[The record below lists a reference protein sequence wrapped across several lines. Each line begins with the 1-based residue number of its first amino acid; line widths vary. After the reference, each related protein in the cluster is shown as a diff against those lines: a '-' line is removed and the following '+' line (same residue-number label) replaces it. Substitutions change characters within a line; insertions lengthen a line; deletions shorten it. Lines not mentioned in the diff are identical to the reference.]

1 MKKIYLLGLGALLAG
16 GASAQSLSGN
26 DAFKARGIDG
36 NIRVSSKVS
45 AVQSRTFGKAAGD
58 VVFSEDFAG
67 GFAGSPNG
75 AWTIDTDNQPD
86 TVNDAFQF
94 EEDTLRKAGIN
105 VGDFA
110 SATVGNGFAA
120 FNPRFIRQGL
130 GASFATLPCW
140 AALES
145 PVMDLSN
152 VNPAEIASLQLSF
165 ANYIAHCCNFA
176 VRIAVDISFDGG
188 ATYPV
193 TNSVD
198 VSEVDRNVVT
208 ATDNITAVA
217 VGPIIAQ
224 APDKSNIRM
233 RWTWD
238 STVPDGNNQTSSEYF
253 WCIDDIKVSVAA
265 DWDFKIGDAYYG
277 DTFYEYDY
285 LTIAEPMIQNGWPI
299 SAVLVNDGAKPGLA
313 KLEAT
318 MTNNA
323 LGLTKV
329 YESPEVLVGAFSD
342 TVMVFNAFTDYD
354 VNETWTG
361 DWSISYRT
369 VVNAANPDLTTDRQD
384 SASVR
389 AITVTDSVWSHSAN
403 VWQGDVMTTR
413 AQLSGAYIAMPTGQ
427 TFTVPAVTQSVEVTG
442 LRISL
447 HDSVANAPITVPNQI
462 SYEVQKLNQ
471 VSRRGGLDANFL
483 AYFYNENTGE
493 VDGQIAITDNNRVE
507 RVTQNG
513 ATAPTFIDGQIFD
526 AATGTVGSLTLVPDN
541 FYFLSVNPSAPM
553 NLVASGDPDDNSL
566 WVFGEYGG
574 GGEEWY
580 TTSDDVPMTQFFVKP
595 LPKATGIKEV
605 SAYNFSIEQ
614 NRPNPFNGTTTIDYS
629 LNNNSE
635 VSFRVMDLTG
645 KVVVSRAAEFQSAG
659 SHSISVDANNL
670 KGGIYFYTLTVDG
683 KSLTKKMVV
692 NK

>member
-1 MKKIYLLGLGALLAG
+1 MKKIYLLGLSALLAG
-16 GASAQSLSGN
+16 GASAQSLSKDN
-26 DAFKARGIDG
+26 LPIARASMVEKVNAVKAV
-36 NIRVSSKVS
+36 NQTSRVN
-45 AVQSRTFGKAAGD
+45 TKAAGD
-58 VVFSEDFAG
+58 VIFSEDFSL

-75 AWTIDTDNQPD
+75 VWYNDTVNRPD
-86 TVNDAFQF
+86 TVNPAYKFVENNF
-94 EEDTLRKAGIN
+94 EPRTNG
-105 VGDFA
+105 VPDFN

-120 FNPRFIRQGL
+120 FNVRAITSDNGL
-130 GASFATLPCW
+130 TLIEDPSWGALV
-140 AALES
+140 S
-145 PVMDLSN
+145 PTIDLSN
-152 VNPAEIASLQLSF
+152 LSAADLNSLQMSF
-165 ANYIAHCCNFA
+165 ANYYYHCCAITNEI
-176 VRIAVDISFDGG
+176 RLDISFDGG
-188 ATYPV
+188 ATFPI

-198 VSEVDRNVVT
+198 LKGVGRNVFVQP
-208 ATDNITAVA
+208 DNITAVP
-217 VGPIIAQ
+217 VGPILSGASDLTQ
-224 APDKSNIRM
+224 VVF

-238 STVPDGNNQTSSEYF
+238 SVVPDANGQTSNVYY
-253 WCIDDIKVSVAA
+253 WAIDDIKLSVAA
-265 DWDFKIGDAYYG
+265 DWDFKISDAYYG

-299 SAVLVNDGAKPGLA
+299 SAVVVNDGAKPGLV

-318 MTNNA
+318 LTNDA
-323 LGLTKV
+323 LGVTKT
-329 YESPEVLVGAFSD
+329 YESPEITLDGFSD
-342 TVMVFNAFTDYD
+342 SVMVFNAFTDYD

-384 SASVR
+384 SASAR
-389 AITVTDSVWSHSAN
+389 AITVTDSIWSHAAN
-403 VWQGDVMTTR
+403 VWEGDVMTTR
-413 AQLSGAYIAMPTGQ
+413 AQLSGSVLAVPTGQ

-442 LRISL
+442 MRIGF
-447 HDSVANAPITVPNQI
+447 HDSTAGRAITVPNQI
-462 SYEVQKLNQ
+462 SYEVQKLNE

-483 AYFYNENTGE
+483 AYYYNSETGE
-493 VDGQIAITDNNRVE
+493 EDGQIAITPTNRNE
-507 RVTQNG
+507 RVTQDG
-513 ATAPTFIDGQIFD
+513 ATEPIFVDGQIFD
-526 AATGTVGSLTLVPDN
+526 AATGTVGSLVLEPGN
-541 FYFLSVNPSAPM
+541 FYFLSVNPSAPI
-553 NLVASGDPDDNSL
+553 NLLASGDPDDNSL
-566 WVFGEYGG
+566 WVFGEFGG

-605 SAYNFSIEQ
+605 STYNFSIEQ

-645 KVVVSRAAEFQSAG
+645 KVVVSRAAEFQTAG